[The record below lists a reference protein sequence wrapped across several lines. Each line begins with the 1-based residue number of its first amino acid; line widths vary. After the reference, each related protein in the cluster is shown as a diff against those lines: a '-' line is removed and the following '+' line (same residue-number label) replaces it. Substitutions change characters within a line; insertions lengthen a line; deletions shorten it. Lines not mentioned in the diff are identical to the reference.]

1 MGAEISK
8 DTTYPVAVRLNVDDG
23 LTDSVRKWAEKL
35 GKYAEAL
42 KHLEKAMKEA
52 ANVGRA
58 FPQRFNLT
66 IAPAVRNDMVQF
78 MVVAYVEMIAMIVA
92 VVVIFAFSSVF
103 KKFIDYQARREELRA
118 LLRIT
123 QERRELLE
131 AEAARRRAAEAQAS
145 EGTKVDKRRPSFYD
159 VPL

>member
-8 DTTYPVAVRLNVDDG
+8 DTTYPVDVHLDVDDG
-23 LTDSVRKWAEKL
+23 LTGSVRKWAKEL

-42 KHLEKAMKEA
+42 KHVEEAMKEA

-58 FPQRFNLT
+58 FPERFNLT
-66 IAPAVRNDMVQF
+66 IAPVVRDDTVQF
-78 MVVAYVEMIAMIVA
+78 MAVAYVEMIAMIVA
-92 VVVIFAFSSVF
+92 VVVIFAFSSAF

-118 LLRIT
+118 LRAIT
-123 QERRELLE
+123 RERRQLLE
-131 AEAARRRAAEAQAS
+131 EKAARRREEEAQALA
-145 EGTKVDKRRPSFYD
+145 GKKVDKRRPSFYD